1 MYNYVETPEK
11 IWIKQSAL
19 LLVAVLTLNSLA
31 FPQSTRLPKASRT
44 VQVKGDVQRRGMG
57 EKSRVKVKLLSNA
70 EVKGYISKI
79 EDSSFGVTDQKTRQ
93 LTTIAYADVEKI
105 QGPGLPT
112 IAKVGIV
119 VGAAVLIVALVIG
132 IGLKRAGY

>member
-1 MYNYVETPEK
+1 MYNYVEAPER
-11 IWIKQSAL
+11 IWIRQSAL

-31 FPQSTRLPKASRT
+31 FPQSTQLPKASRT
-44 VQVKGDVQRRGMG
+44 VQIKSDVQRRGMG
-57 EKSRVKVKLLSNA
+57 EKSRVKVKLLSEA

-79 EDSSFGVTDQKTRQ
+79 GDTSFGVSDQKTRQ
-93 LTTIAYADVEKI
+93 LTTIAYTDVEKI

-112 IAKVGIV
+112 IAKIGIV
-119 VGAAVLIVALVIG
+119 VVAAVLIVALVVG

>member
-1 MYNYVETPEK
+1 MYNYVEATER
-11 IWIKQSAL
+11 IWIRQSSL

-31 FPQSTRLPKASRT
+31 FPQTTRLPKASRT

-57 EKSRVKVKLLSNA
+57 EKSRVKVKLLSKA
-70 EVKGYISKI
+70 EVKGFISKI
-79 EDSSFGVTDQKTRQ
+79 EDTSFDVTDKRTRQ

-105 QGPGLPT
+105 QGTGLPT
-112 IAKVGIV
+112 VAKIGIV
-119 VGAAVLIVALVIG
+119 VGAAVLVVALVIG